1 MSDQSAQL
9 RLDNVCAG
17 YDATVILED
26 VTLRLGRGEALS
38 IIGRNGVGKSTLLK
52 TILGQTTLHDG
63 AIYLANTDITGCATY
78 QRVWHGLGYVPQERD
93 VFPSLSVQENLAVVA
108 NNRQRVAVSWIYELF
123 PHLYERRNHMG
134 SQLSGG
140 EQQMLAIGRALLT
153 KPSVL
158 LMDEPSEGLA
168 PVIVDELQ
176 SAMQAMRA
184 QESLA
189 IVLVEQNSRVA
200 LDFAD
205 RCIVMNR
212 GRIVRDGPSAEL
224 RSNAEL
230 LERLVGIDIAS
241 DTRGPK

>member
-1 MSDQSAQL
+1 MSDQPDQL
-9 RLDNVCAG
+9 RLDNICAG
-17 YDATVILED
+17 YDATVILEG
-26 VTLRLGRGEALS
+26 VTLRVGRGEALS

-63 AIYLANTDITGCATY
+63 TIFLGNADITDCATY
-78 QRVWHGLGYVPQERD
+78 QRIWHGLGYVPQERE
-93 VFPSLSVQENLAVVA
+93 VFRSLSVQENLTVVA
-108 NNRQRVAVSWIYELF
+108 SNRQRATVNRIYELF
-123 PHLYERRNHMG
+123 PILYERRNHMG
-134 SQLSGG
+134 NQLSGG
-140 EQQMLAIGRALLT
+140 EQQMLAIGRALLSN
-153 KPSVL
+153 PSVL

-168 PVIVDELQ
+168 PIIVDELQ
-176 SAMQAMRA
+176 STMQTLRE

-200 LDFAD
+200 LDFAE

-241 DTRGPK
+241 NAHGPE